1 MSIFDKGSH
10 AKARAPIVRCTIF
23 LTLIVHCNNL
33 SNAAKQTM
41 SALRQSPMTF
51 DQAQDA
57 FRKHKTYETAGFYL
71 SNAIH
76 DQADDTIGGDI
87 FFDAVGEVASWLS
100 ASDEQLR
107 GLEAVRARISIWRK

>member
-1 MSIFDKGSH
+1 MGIFDKGPE
-10 AKARAPIVRCTIF
+10 AKARDFYCAAQHRC
-23 LTLIVHCNNL
+23 TLIVHCNNS
-33 SNAAKQTM
+33 SNPATAHVSLEAK
-41 SALRQSPMTF
+41 PMTF

-57 FRKHKTYETAGFYL
+57 FRKHKTYKTAGFYL

-76 DQADDTIGGDI
+76 DQADDTIGDDI

-100 ASDEQLR
+100 ASDEHLR

>member
-1 MSIFDKGSH
+1 MSAFDKGPD
-10 AKARAPIVRCTIF
+10 AKARAFYCALHNDLDTF
-23 LTLIVHCNNL
+23 IVHCNNFR
-33 SNAAKQTM
+33 KQTT
-41 SALRQSPMTF
+41 SALRQNPMTF

-57 FRKHKTYETAGFYL
+57 FRKHKTYKTAGFYL

-76 DQADDTIGGDI
+76 DQADDTIGDDI

-100 ASDEQLR
+100 ASDEHLR